1 MLSHVDPRMFLVQ
14 NEYLLDLWVETEGLD
29 RMLRLD
35 MQGNIVNFLPVHTQA
50 TKGFTVHKKLD

>member
-1 MLSHVDPRMFLVQ
+1 MFLVQ